1 MGKSILWAFAM
12 TYKHYVFLLCAIV
25 YILLLTLSVFVIV
38 TFTKMMIKLI
48 IHGAEDAKIKTEY
61 AKVQK
66 KRKCG
71 AVDCIVSVLCAV
83 IFAVAFSFSLYVNIR
98 QDKYFDNIPTFKVV
112 NSGSMSKK
120 HEKNTYL
127 FENNLNDQFQTFDM
141 ILTYKIPPEE
151 DLQLYDI
158 VVYEVDGGLVVHRIV
173 GIIEPNEFHP
183 NERHFLLQGDA
194 VETPDRFPV
203 RYNQMQAIYR
213 GKRIPYIGS
222 FVSFLQ
228 SPAGWMCMILIVVA
242 MVAMPILE
250 KKIEKA
256 KAKRF
261 ALLSG
266 ANPLSVL
273 KAKGKAFAQVNSL
286 QNAENNAEV
295 LPPIWGAPVYLY
307 PVYHDTNGKGGSK
320 Q

>member
-1 MGKSILWAFAM
+1 
-12 TYKHYVFLLCAIV
+12 
-25 YILLLTLSVFVIV
+25 
-38 TFTKMMIKLI
+38 
-48 IHGAEDAKIKTEY
+48 
-61 AKVQK
+61 
-66 KRKCG
+66 
-71 AVDCIVSVLCAV
+71 
-83 IFAVAFSFSLYVNIR
+83 
-98 QDKYFDNIPTFKVV
+98 
-112 NSGSMSKK
+112 MSKK
-120 HEKNTYL
+120 HENNTYL

-242 MVAMPILE
+242 IVAMPILE

-256 KAKRF
+256 KAERW

-266 ANPLSVL
+266 ANPLSAL
-273 KAKGKAFAQVNSL
+273 PAQRKAIAQVNSVE
-286 QNAENNAEV
+286 NAGNSAQV

-307 PVYHDTNGKGGSK
+307 PLYDKDGKGGSAK
-320 Q
+320 